1 MKKLLSVLLSLAL
14 LLGCCA
20 MGVAEDAQDDFLSQ
34 VQGTFVELFP
44 ELSKEEYHEAWIND
58 VTPLVGEEAAE
69 ETVA

>member
-44 ELSKEEYHEAWIND
+44 ELSKEEYQQEMAEAISSGILECLGKN
-58 VTPLVGEEAAE
+58 
-69 ETVA
+69 